1 MMKKIVTIVA
11 LVIVLAV
18 LATVLAGCGNK
29 QLLDLTY
36 TFNYAIIKLPDGNIV
51 KGDVESWKD
60 FDDGDQIQV
69 KIKGVTYLVH
79 SSNVV
84 LEAK

>member
-1 MMKKIVTIVA
+1 MKKIVTIVA

>member
-1 MMKKIVTIVA
+1 MKQIVSAAVLIVT
-11 LVIVLAV
+11 LAI
-18 LATVLAGCGNK
+18 LIATVLAGCGNK
-29 QLLDLTY
+29 QVFDLTY
-36 TFNYAIIKLPDGNIV
+36 TFNYAIIKLPNGDIV

-84 LEAK
+84 LEAR